1 MRKFNLDDYETVEER
16 LRRFYADHED
26 GSIITHLISEPNAR
40 ECAVFRAEV
49 HWGGVLRAT
58 GYAQETRDTELAQT
72 KDGREY
78 ETVNYTSWV
87 ENAETSA
94 IGRALANAGYQG
106 SKKPRASRE
115 EMEKV
120 NRVLEGA
127 GLVERKMYTCPK
139 CGKETVIKGAP
150 QYGGGYVCW
159 KKQGGC
165 GAKFGENDPQIT
177 VQDLPTELPPD
188 IEHDD
193 SLKLELD
200 LNDLI
205 VTAEG
210 RLMKDDL
217 EKLRAGM
224 EKHKGNI
231 AWFAK
236 AIAATNAKLKEQ
248 EALLTANVEGATIQG
263 SKQPEIF

>member
-1 MRKFNLDDYETVEER
+1 MRKFNVDEYEPVEER
-16 LRRFYADHED
+16 LARFYKDHED
-26 GSIITHLISEPNAR
+26 GCILTELVSEPNAR
-40 ECAVFRAEV
+40 ECAVFKASV
-49 HWGGVLRAT
+49 YWGGALRAT
-58 GYAQETRDTELAQT
+58 GYAQETRDTELAHT

-78 ETVNYTSWV
+78 ETVNFTSWV

-120 NRVLEGA
+120 NRLLEGA
-127 GLVERKMYTCPK
+127 GLVERKFYTCPK
-139 CGKETVIKGAP
+139 CGKEAVIKGAP
-150 QYGGGYVCW
+150 QYGGGFVCW

-177 VQDLPTELPPD
+177 AQDLPTEPPPV
-188 IEHDD
+188 EVDD
-193 SLKLELD
+193 SMKLELD
-200 LNDLI
+200 LNDLLI
-205 VTAEG
+205 TAEG
-210 RLMKDDL
+210 RLAKEDIG
-217 EKLRAGM
+217 KLREGM
-224 EKHKGNI
+224 VKHKGNI

-236 AIAATNAKLKEQ
+236 ALAATEAKLKEQ

-263 SKQPEIF
+263 TKQPEIF

>member
-26 GSIITHLISEPNAR
+26 GCIITHLISEPNAR

-139 CGKETVIKGAP
+139 CGKQTVIEGKP
-150 QYGGGYVCW
+150 EYGGGFVCW

-165 GAKFGENDPQIT
+165 GAKFGKNDPEIT
-177 VQDLPTELPPD
+177 AQDLEQEPPD
-188 IEHDD
+188 DRQVD
-193 SLKLELD
+193 AMTLWLELSE
-200 LNDLI
+200 LLEQ
-205 VTAEG
+205 AEG
-210 RLMKDDL
+210 V
-217 EKLRAGM
+217 LRAEDVKAMREGM
-224 EKHKGNI
+224 DKHKDNI
-231 AWFAK
+231 AFLAK
-236 AIAATNAKLKEQ
+236 AIAATNNAIKEQ
-248 EALLTANVEGATIQG
+248 EALLAANVEGSQTKTAALEV
-263 SKQPEIF
+263 PR